1 MISAAYS
8 SERQSCLKAN
18 VVIDFIANYARRKEF
33 FEVCHAERWRRI
45 GLKSPKKQ
53 SPVNHALLWRAD
65 MMNGARYETCEGL

>member
-33 FEVCHAERWRRI
+33 LRYAT
-45 GLKSPKKQ
+45 PK
-53 SPVNHALLWRAD
+53 
-65 MMNGARYETCEGL
+65 GGEG